1 LEWFD
6 WTIPEN
12 EASILGRCYMRKFAS
27 FAILVALSLTYSAQS
42 QTFAHRL
49 CIGERLS
56 IPSTYPALT
65 HFNRESTISPTATV
79 PNPRWERWLY
89 GAAGHT
95 RAIELQKELNV
106 PLVVYFYTDWCPY
119 CRALD
124 NDYLPTAPVQDY
136 LRGVVKVRINPEQ
149 GQAERALAQRYGVQ
163 GFPSFFVARE
173 SAVSPVN
180 VQPFRRAGK
189 LTPAQFA
196 NACRAVAPGSRKVAA
211 VQGTGTSGK
220 FRERSTGVEIKETTT
235 KGGTQI
241 QTVVP
246 GTTASQKKPGRQ

>member
-1 LEWFD
+1 
-6 WTIPEN
+6 
-12 EASILGRCYMRKFAS
+12 MRKFAS
-27 FAILVALSLTYSAQS
+27 FAILATLSLTYSVQS
-42 QTFAHRL
+42 KTFAHRVRM
-49 CIGERLS
+49 GEPLS
-56 IPSTYPALT
+56 MPSTYSALT
-65 HFNRESTISPTATV
+65 HLDRESTLSPGATV
-79 PNPRWERWLY
+79 PNARWERWLY

-106 PLVVYFYTDWCPY
+106 PLIVYFYTDWCPY

-124 NDYLPTAPVQDY
+124 NEYLPTAPVQDY

-149 GQAERALAQRYGVQ
+149 GQAERALAQRYGVK
-163 GFPSFFVARE
+163 GYPSFFVARE
-173 SAVSPVN
+173 SAVPPVN

-196 NACRAVAPGSRKVAA
+196 NACRAVAPASRKIAA
-211 VQGTGTSGK
+211 QGTGTSGK
-220 FRERSTGVEIKETTT
+220 FRERSIGVEVKGTTT

-241 QTVVP
+241 LKVAP